1 MNAVRK
7 RKSNKSKKIVT
18 LPAVNTSVCFVCVP
32 SIHVSLAEKKKTRG
46 LRRFSHHRAV
56 TPEPPKTRPSMPLIL
71 LTLLPPSCRSL
82 SSSALIS

>member
-46 LRRFSHHRAV
+46 DSALFHHRAV